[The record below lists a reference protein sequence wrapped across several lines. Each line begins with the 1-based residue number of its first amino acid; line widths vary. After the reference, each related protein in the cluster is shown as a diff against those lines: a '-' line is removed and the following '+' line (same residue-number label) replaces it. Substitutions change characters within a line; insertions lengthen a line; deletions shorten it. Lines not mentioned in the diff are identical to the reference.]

1 MLTDDEI
8 REICDRYELIYNITE
23 INFYQVSEEDIRNVN
38 SELLIT

>member
-1 MLTDDEI
+1 MPFWLK
-8 REICDRYELIYNITE
+8 ICKHILIYNITE